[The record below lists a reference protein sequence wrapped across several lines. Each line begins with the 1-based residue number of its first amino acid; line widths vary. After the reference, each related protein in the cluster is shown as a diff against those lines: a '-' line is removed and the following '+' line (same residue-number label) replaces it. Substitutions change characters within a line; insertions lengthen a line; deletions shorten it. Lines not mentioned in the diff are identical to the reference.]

1 MYVAIIG
8 SRTVT
13 DYEYV
18 KSVLMDYIDTE
29 SDVIV
34 SGGAKGADSFGER
47 FANECCTNEPLI
59 FLPEWDK
66 YGTRAGYI
74 RNKDIIANSEMVI
87 AFHDGKSKGTLHSLK
102 LSKEKKLLIHV
113 FPDTKPESDEVFD
126 L

>member
-1 MYVAIIG
+1 MYVAVIG

-59 FLPEWDK
+59 FLAEWDRF
-66 YGTRAGYI
+66 GNRAGYI
-74 RNKDIIANSEMVI
+74 RNKDIISNSEMVI
-87 AFHDGKSKGTLHSLK
+87 AFHDGQSKGTTHSLK
-102 LSKEKKLLIHV
+102 LAKEKKLVIHV